1 MHRLCSRMVRI
12 AAVTAALAVPLAAG
26 ARTAEA
32 STASAADR
40 PDTGAPADPAAKP
53 DRSGGSA
60 RLADSKAGDRARAQL
75 DSIVTSGSGS
85 ARLAAAAAL
94 ATLGEGAT
102 PALIELLDRPRRSS
116 EDERREVLRT
126 IQADIPDEEGR
137 FASARR
143 RSRKRDAAPEVITRD
158 DYDWLAA
165 LAELDPGLPGLGETM
180 ADVALIRALAASQQ
194 IAAAEAILDF
204 AFDEV
209 GMMYRDEAGRYLRRM
224 APYSLP
230 TLIEASDDRKRQ
242 AAQRRYAG
250 YQLDRLDR
258 RIPSKALDHASVDE
272 DLKVAVLDAY
282 GQGKPREAV
291 GAVLAATN
299 DTAPRVRQA
308 ARRAWL
314 AYVTGPEPPPA
325 PKRKLQ
331 LPGGKLT
338 DEEEPLWLNYR
349 ELAVE
354 ELQRV
359 YEQVLGE
366 RPPRRASLEK
376 ISNLLFAY
384 YDAQRAERLALE
396 YREAAALAAAG
407 DWPAAAAAYDLV
419 LAQSPDHPERAAM
432 APAYFEYGK
441 ALEKEG
447 AWREASA
454 AYSKAHGLDP
464 KGEHAAQA
472 LAGHYFTLGKV
483 LQAEGKDGTGAFR
496 RAAALDPAR
505 AGGEAGGGS
514 ADGGPTAS
522 RGRWMLYA
530 GLGGGAGALILFIV
544 GMALRRR

>member
-1 MHRLCSRMVRI
+1 MHLLCSRMVRI

-26 ARTAEA
+26 ARAAGASTA
-32 STASAADR
+32 TASAADG
-40 PDTGAPADPAAKP
+40 PDTGPPKAPAAGSGEPAPAD
-53 DRSGGSA
+53 GE
-60 RLADSKAGDRARAQL
+60 AGDRARTLL
-75 DSIVTSGSGS
+75 DSIATADSGA

-94 ATLGEGAT
+94 EELGEGAT
-102 PALIELLDRPRRSS
+102 PALIELLERSRRST
-116 EDERREVLRT
+116 EDERREVLRA
-126 IQADIPDEEGR
+126 IKADIPDEDGK

-143 RSRKRDAAPEVITRD
+143 RGRGKGREVITGD

-165 LAELDPGLPGLGETM
+165 LAELDPGMTGLGEVM
-180 ADVALIRALAASQQ
+180 ADVAIIRALAASQQ
-194 IAAAEAILDF
+194 IAAAAAILDF
-204 AFDEV
+204 AFEDA
-209 GMMYRDEAGRYLRRM
+209 GMVYRDEAGRYLRKM

-230 TLIEASDDRKRQ
+230 TLIAASEDRRRQ

-250 YQLDRLDR
+250 YQLERLDR
-258 RIPSKALDHASVDE
+258 RIPAKALDHASLDE
-272 DLKVAVLDAY
+272 ELKVAVLDAY
-282 GQGKPREAV
+282 GKAKPREAV

-308 ARRAWL
+308 ARRAWM

-349 ELAVE
+349 ELAAE

-366 RPPRRASLEK
+366 KPPRRTSLEK
-376 ISNLLFAY
+376 LSDQLFTY
-384 YDAQRAERLALE
+384 HDAQRAERLAAQ
-396 YREAAALAAAG
+396 YREAAALAADS
-407 DWPAAAAAYDLV
+407 DWSAAAAAYDRV

-432 APAYFEYGK
+432 APAYFAYGK

-447 AWREASA
+447 QWHEASA

-472 LAGHYFTLGKV
+472 LAGHYFTLGKA
-483 LQAEGKDGTGAFR
+483 LEADSKDGTGAFR

-505 AGGEAGGGS
+505 ARGEAGG
-514 ADGGPTAS
+514 ADAAGPTASSS

-530 GLGGGAGALILFIV
+530 GLGGGAGAIILFIV